1 MPNDFLELARRVF
14 DAGRGGD
21 VEAVLSACHP
31 EIELHLL
38 GPVEEPVHYKGHDG
52 VRQMLR
58 DMAASWE
65 SFEAI
70 GEDFRA
76 VGGRI
81 VVLGRQR
88 NVGRASGVA
97 IETPRGWLIDVLDG
111 KPSRS
116 VPTTRHRR
124 RSRPR
129 GWTSR
134 REDAGEEA
142 RAPASPTSS
151 ASRG

>member
-1 MPNDFLELARRVF
+1 MPQDNLELARRVF

-31 EIELHLL
+31 EIELHLR
-38 GPVEEPVHYKGHDG
+38 GPVGEPVHYKGHDG

-65 SFEAI
+65 SFESI
-70 GEDFRA
+70 GEDFRE

-81 VVLGRQR
+81 VVIGRQR

-97 IETPRGWLIDVLDG
+97 VETPRGWLIDLVDG
-111 KPSRS
+111 RAVAVRTYDSPQ
-116 VPTTRHRR
+116 
-124 RSRPR
+124 
-129 GWTSR
+129 
-134 REDAGEEA
+134 EALQAAGLEE
-142 RAPASPTSS
+142 
-151 ASRG
+151 

>member
-1 MPNDFLELARRVF
+1 MPQDNLELARRVF

-31 EIELHLL
+31 EIELHLR
-38 GPVEEPVHYKGHDG
+38 GPVGEPVHYKGHEG

-58 DMAASWE
+58 DMAASWQSVE
-65 SFEAI
+65 SI
-70 GEDFRA
+70 GEDFRE

-97 IETPRGWLIDVLDG
+97 VETARGWLIDLVDG
-111 KPSRS
+111 KAVAVRTYDSPQ
-116 VPTTRHRR
+116 
-124 RSRPR
+124 
-129 GWTSR
+129 
-134 REDAGEEA
+134 EALEAAGLHE
-142 RAPASPTSS
+142 
-151 ASRG
+151 